1 MPPSVSD
8 CAGSTSPAS
17 AGEESEHLDS
27 FVPPANR
34 YPVIVGPTAGGKTA
48 LGVELAKRLRRADGQ
63 PGQVVTA
70 DAYQIY
76 TDLNIGT
83 AKPTLEERAGIE
95 HHLIDIAQL
104 KDRFTVHDWLHR
116 ADPIVERLR
125 TNDITPVVVGGT
137 NLYIKAFL
145 DGLFEAPEPSDEI
158 KQHVEGMTQPERR
171 ELLSKVDPEAHERID
186 GADIRRTK
194 RALEVY
200 LQTAVPITQL
210 QAQWDRDKPTRPE
223 AVLVGLDW
231 PVEAINARINL
242 RVKLMIE
249 QGLVEEARAL
259 FNADAFGP
267 QSREA
272 IGYKQLIA
280 HFEGHCTLSE
290 AIERIKIDTRRFAKN
305 QRTWLKRL
313 RAHHT
318 SIWVSAEGHDTAGIA
333 DQVIKR
339 MS

>member
-1 MPPSVSD
+1 M
-8 CAGSTSPAS
+8 
-17 AGEESEHLDS
+17 
-27 FVPPANR
+27 R

-48 LGVELAKRLRRADGQ
+48 LGVELAKRLRGQ
-63 PGQVVTA
+63 DDSPGQVVTA

-83 AKPTLEERAGIE
+83 AKPIMDEREGIT
-95 HHLIDIAQL
+95 HHLLDIVEL
-104 KDRFTVHDWLHR
+104 KDRFTVHDWLNR
-116 ADPIVERLR
+116 ADPLVTSLQA
-125 TNDITPVVVGGT
+125 DGITPVIVGGT

-158 KQHVEGMTQPERR
+158 KARVEAMPQPDRR
-171 ELLSKVDPEAHERID
+171 ELLAKVDPEAHARID
-186 GADIRRTK
+186 GADQRRTR

-200 LQTAVPITQL
+200 EQTGTPITQL
-210 QAQWDRDKPTRPE
+210 QRQWDAEKPTRPE

-231 PVEAINARINL
+231 PIELINTRINQ
-242 RVKLMIE
+242 RVKNMIE

-259 FNADAFGP
+259 FDADAFGP

-272 IGYKQLIA
+272 IGYKQLIV
-280 HFEGHCTLSE
+280 HFEGRCTLDE

-313 RAHHT
+313 RVRED
-318 SIWVSAEGHDTAGIA
+318 SIWLGAEERDATELAGE
-333 DQVIKR
+333 VVKR
-339 MS
+339 LG

>member
-1 MPPSVSD
+1 M
-8 CAGSTSPAS
+8 
-17 AGEESEHLDS
+17 
-27 FVPPANR
+27 
-34 YPVIVGPTAGGKTA
+34 IVGPTAGGKTA
-48 LGVELAKRLRRADGQ
+48 LGVELAKRLVREDGQ

-83 AKPTLEERAGIE
+83 AKPTIAEQDGIE
-95 HHLIDIAQL
+95 HHLINIADL

-116 ADPIVERLR
+116 AEPIVDRLN
-125 TNDITPVVVGGT
+125 TNGFSPVVVGGT

-145 DGLFEAPEPSDEI
+145 DGLFEAPEPRDEV
-158 KQHVEGMTQPERR
+158 KERVEDMTQPQRR
-171 ELLSKVDPEAHERID
+171 AMLEEVDPEAHARID

-200 LQTAVPITQL
+200 LQTGTPITTL
-210 QAQWDRDKPTRPE
+210 QKQWDQDKPTRPE

-231 PVEAINARINL
+231 SIDAINTRINK
-242 RVKLMIE
+242 RVKLMVE
-249 QGLVEEARAL
+249 GGLVEEARAL
-259 FNADAFGP
+259 FEADAFGD

-280 HFEGHCTLSE
+280 HFEGRCSLDE

-313 RAHHT
+313 RVRSGT
-318 SIWVSAEGHDTAGIA
+318 IWVNAEGRSASQIA
-333 DQVIKR
+333 DEVVER
-339 MS
+339 MG

>member
-1 MPPSVSD
+1 MPQ
-8 CAGSTSPAS
+8 AK
-17 AGEESEHLDS
+17 
-27 FVPPANR
+27 R

-48 LGVELAKRLRRADGQ
+48 LGVELAKRLTNQHAQ

-83 AKPTLEERAGIE
+83 AKPTAEEMGPIA
-95 HHLIDIAQL
+95 HHLINIAQL
-104 KDRFTVHDWLHR
+104 KDRFTVHDWLAR
-116 ADPIVERLR
+116 ADPLVTDLLSQGV
-125 TNDITPVVVGGT
+125 TPVVVGGT

-145 DGLFEAPEPSDEI
+145 DGLFQAPEPSGEVKARVDA
-158 KQHVEGMTQPERR
+158 MTQPQRR
-171 ELLSKVDPEAHERID
+171 ETLAQVDPDAHARID
-186 GADIRRTK
+186 AADLRRTR

-200 LQTAVPITQL
+200 LQTGTPITQL
-210 QAQWDRDKPTRPE
+210 QRQWDAEKPSRPE

-231 PVEAINARINL
+231 PNEAINARINQ
-242 RVKLMIE
+242 RVKIMVE

-259 FNADAFGP
+259 FDRDAFGP

-280 HFEGHCTLSE
+280 HFEGRCSLNE

-313 RAHHT
+313 RARKGA
-318 SIWVSAEGHDTAGIA
+318 IWLNAEGKPAPELA
-333 DQVIKR
+333 DEALEKLHH
-339 MS
+339 

>member
-1 MPPSVSD
+1 MP
-8 CAGSTSPAS
+8 
-17 AGEESEHLDS
+17 EQQ
-27 FVPPANR
+27 R

-48 LGVELAKRLRRADGQ
+48 LGVELAKRLCRADGQ

-83 AKPTLEERAGIE
+83 AKPTLEERGGIE

-104 KDRFTVHDWLHR
+104 KDRFTVHDWLQR
-116 ADPIVERLR
+116 AEPIVERLLSGSF
-125 TNDITPVVVGGT
+125 TPVVVGGT

-158 KQHVEGMTQPERR
+158 KSRVEAMPQPQRR
-171 ELLSKVDPEAHERID
+171 AMLSEVDPEAHARID
-186 GADIRRTK
+186 GADVRRTR

-200 LQTAVPITQL
+200 LQTGTPITQL
-210 QAQWDRDKPTRPE
+210 QRQWDADKPTRPE

-231 PVEAINARINL
+231 PIDTINTRINQ
-242 RVKLMIE
+242 RVKNMVE
-249 QGLVEEARAL
+249 QGLVEEAQAL
-259 FNADAFGP
+259 FECDAFGA

-280 HFEGHCTLSE
+280 HFEGRCTLDE

-313 RAHHT
+313 RTHHT
-318 SIWVSAEGHDTAGIA
+318 SIWVSAENRDATDIA
-333 DQVIKR
+333 DEVVDQLI
-339 MS
+339 

>member
-1 MPPSVSD
+1 M
-8 CAGSTSPAS
+8 STP
-17 AGEESEHLDS
+17 
-27 FVPPANR
+27 NR

-48 LGVELAKRLRRADGQ
+48 LGVELAKRLRSRDDA

-83 AKPTLEERAGIE
+83 AKPTLDEREGIE
-95 HHLIDIAQL
+95 HHLIDIAGL

-116 ADPIVERLR
+116 AEPLVAELQREA
-125 TNDITPVVVGGT
+125 ITTVVVGGT

-145 DGLFEAPEPSDEI
+145 DGLFQAPEPSDAI
-158 KQHVEGMTQPERR
+158 KAQVEQMPQPDRR
-171 ELLSKVDPEAHERID
+171 ELLAKVDPEAHARID
-186 GADIRRTK
+186 GADHRRTR

-200 LQTAVPITQL
+200 MQTGTPITEL
-210 QAQWDRDKPTRPE
+210 QKQWDADKPTRPE

-231 PVEAINARINL
+231 PTETINARINQ
-242 RVKLMIE
+242 RVKIMIE
-249 QGLVEEARAL
+249 QGLVDEARAL
-259 FNADAFGP
+259 FEAEAYGE

-280 HFEGHCTLSE
+280 HFEGRCSLDE

-313 RAHHT
+313 RVRAG
-318 SIWVSAEGHDTAGIA
+318 SIWISAEGRDAADIA
-333 DQVIKR
+333 DEVANQL
-339 MS
+339 